1 MITDSLYILC
11 ETCLNILQ
19 ESENSL
25 HVQEFKIKAIHQLYS
40 LGGSETV
47 VASVIGEPRHR
58 LRVVDQNGGYVGHI
72 VSLTVCTVKSL
83 LLQTLY

>member
-25 HVQEFKIKAIHQLYS
+25 HVQEFKIKQYIIY
-40 LGGSETV
+40 
-47 VASVIGEPRHR
+47 IR
-58 LRVVDQNGGYVGHI
+58 
-72 VSLTVCTVKSL
+72 
-83 LLQTLY
+83 

>member
-11 ETCLNILQ
+11 ETCINILQ

-47 VASVIGEPRHR
+47 VASVNR
-58 LRVVDQNGGYVGHI
+58 DI
-72 VSLTVCTVKSL
+72 VCVSWTRMAD
-83 LLQTLY
+83 TLDTLFH